1 MKVKQITG
9 NKNLAE
15 VFIAETDSKKL
26 IEFAYSMHN
35 DNKKIVLTLSTL
47 YGCPVA
53 CKFCDAGGYF
63 DGKVSKENIFKQIST
78 ILNHKYGDKKINLD
92 EFKVQ
97 FARMGEP
104 TFNESVLEVLQEF
117 PKKYHTKN
125 FVPSISTIAPEGCD
139 IFLEKLLEIKN
150 KFYRNTMQMQFS
162 IHSTDEEKRNW
173 LMPVKKWNFAK
184 IAEYGNRFFVE
195 DGKKITLNFA
205 LAENSEIDIEKLKK
219 HFDVKK
225 FLIKIT
231 PINPTNSA
239 QENKIGS
246 IIKSN
251 EDKCKI
257 IDDLKN
263 AGYKVIV
270 SVGNIEENEIGSNCG
285 QYLTNYTKKSKNS
298 II

>member
-1 MKVKQITG
+1 MKLKQITG
-9 NKNLAE
+9 NKNIAE
-15 VFIAETDSKKL
+15 VFVAETDSKKL

-35 DNKKIVLTLSTL
+35 NNRKIVLTLSTL

-63 DGKVSKENIFKQIST
+63 DGKVSADDIFKQIDSV
-78 ILNHKYGDKKINLD
+78 LNHKFDDKKINLD
-92 EFKVQ
+92 ELKIQ

-104 TFNESVLEVLQEF
+104 TFNDNVLEVLQKF
-117 PKKYHTKN
+117 PKKYHTDN

-150 KFYRNTMQMQFS
+150 QLYKNTMQMQFS
-162 IHSTDEEKRNW
+162 IHSTCEQKRNW
-173 LMPVKKWNFAK
+173 LMPVKKWNFSK
-184 IAEYGNRFFVE
+184 IAEYGNRFYE
-195 DGKKITLNFA
+195 KGGKKITLNFA
-205 LAENSEIDIEKLKK
+205 LAENSEIDIDELKK
-219 HFDVKK
+219 HFDIEK

-239 QENKIGS
+239 KENKIDS
-246 IIKSN
+246 IIKSDD
-251 EDKCKI
+251 DKCKI
-257 IDDLKN
+257 ITDLKD
-263 AGYKVIV
+263 AGYEVIV

-285 QYLTNYTKKSKNS
+285 QYLTNYTKKVKNS